1 MLDSDRRRFPRFRL
15 KGETVVVT
23 TPNLVVSDAMI
34 DISEGGLAFSYHGW
48 KPLSSRRLVHID
60 IMRNDI
66 CLDSLPCRVVSDI
79 PVEMQDRNAR
89 RCGLEFTGLTADH
102 RALLNE
108 LLTRKSAEALAC

>member
-1 MLDSDRRRFPRFRL
+1 MLDSDRRRFPRFSL

-48 KPLSSRRLVHID
+48 KALGSRIVHID

-66 CLDSLPCRVVSDI
+66 CLESLPCRVVSDI
-79 PVEMQDRNAR
+79 PVETKDRSAR
-89 RCGLEFTGLTADH
+89 RCGLEFTGLTSDH

-108 LLTRKSAEALAC
+108 LLTRKSAEALAS